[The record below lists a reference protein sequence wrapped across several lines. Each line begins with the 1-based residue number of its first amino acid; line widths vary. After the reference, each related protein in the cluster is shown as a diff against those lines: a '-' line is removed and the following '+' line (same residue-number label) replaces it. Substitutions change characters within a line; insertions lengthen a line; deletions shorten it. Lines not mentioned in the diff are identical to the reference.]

1 MNIQNQKRHDFYTQ
15 RIVSQEGPMC
25 KSMVTFLDNRFF
37 DGKMHRHRGASLVG
51 SDGKESGCNAEDLG
65 STPGLG
71 RFP

>member
-1 MNIQNQKRHDFYTQ
+1 M
-15 RIVSQEGPMC
+15 E
-25 KSMVTFLDNRFF
+25 
-37 DGKMHRHRGASLVG
+37 MHRHRGASLVG